1 MNKPNAATN
10 RRKDELYELNKKA
23 IDKFQIYLNK
33 NQDLLHRINNF
44 GHKKERENQNEKKN
58 FMLNTIQIHLLLKS
72 NYTLFEKIG
81 AQIYLDNHH
90 RNTTDYFLKGT
101 EVSITGNQQQINI
114 F

>member
-1 MNKPNAATN
+1 
-10 RRKDELYELNKKA
+10 
-23 IDKFQIYLNK
+23 
-33 NQDLLHRINNF
+33 
-44 GHKKERENQNEKKN
+44 
-58 FMLNTIQIHLLLKS
+58 MLNTIQIHLLLKS

-114 F
+114 FEEIVNVTNEIINELQV